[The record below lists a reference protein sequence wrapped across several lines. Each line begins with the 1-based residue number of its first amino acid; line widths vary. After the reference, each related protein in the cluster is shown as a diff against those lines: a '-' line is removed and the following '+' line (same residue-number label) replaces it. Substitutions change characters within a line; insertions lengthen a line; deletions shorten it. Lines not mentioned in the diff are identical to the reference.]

1 MVTFDAPNREVCVA
15 RRSRTNTPLQSLVLL
30 NDPTYIEAA
39 RALAQLMI
47 AASDQDTQRIHAG
60 FRRCVARD
68 ASADELPLITE
79 LLKESRNRFQATPA
93 LATELNKVGTIP
105 ITPNLDPAEV
115 AAWTIVASTLLN
127 MDETISKR

>member
-39 RALAQLMI
+39 RALALLMI
-47 AASDQDTQRIHAG
+47 AAGGDDEQRIHAG
-60 FRRCVARD
+60 FRRSVARD
-68 ASADELPLITE
+68 AHADELPLIIE
-79 LLKESRNRFQATPA
+79 LLKESRDRFQTTPA

-105 ITPNLDPAEV
+105 STPNLDPAEV